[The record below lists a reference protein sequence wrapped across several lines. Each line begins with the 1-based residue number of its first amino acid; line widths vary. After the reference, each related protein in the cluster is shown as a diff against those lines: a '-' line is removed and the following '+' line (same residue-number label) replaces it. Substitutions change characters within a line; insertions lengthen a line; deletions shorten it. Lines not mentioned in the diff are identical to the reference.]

1 MLRLHTIFE
10 FTAKSLTLRSRTE
23 EGATFYEKRK
33 GHVAGGG
40 LALVEQSEVR
50 KRSIGEMRVEIQE
63 LKREILERLQPL
75 DPERVILF
83 GSYAYGNPTEDS
95 DIDLYVVTKDE
106 FVPATYAEKRELVR
120 KISRRF
126 LIFGCEF
133 PWI

>member
-1 MLRLHTIFE
+1 
-10 FTAKSLTLRSRTE
+10 
-23 EGATFYEKRK
+23 
-33 GHVAGGG
+33 
-40 LALVEQSEVR
+40 
-50 KRSIGEMRVEIQE
+50 VEIQE

>member
-1 MLRLHTIFE
+1 M
-10 FTAKSLTLRSRTE
+10 
-23 EGATFYEKRK
+23 
-33 GHVAGGG
+33 
-40 LALVEQSEVR
+40 
-50 KRSIGEMRVEIQE
+50 EIQE

>member
-1 MLRLHTIFE
+1 
-10 FTAKSLTLRSRTE
+10 
-23 EGATFYEKRK
+23 
-33 GHVAGGG
+33 
-40 LALVEQSEVR
+40 
-50 KRSIGEMRVEIQE
+50 MRVEIQE